1 MTETEWR
8 AYLRREIE
16 RLLEAAGE
24 PGAAA
29 DAEISAHCRVKKK
42 NTGKTPEKRTQRQT
56 NARKAKRIR
65 KSILIRFFV
74 FFGDLEGERLNIRP
88 ALLRQPRQRK
98 QEAAAEII
106 LFAAHDIADE
116 GHDLLVARDLHEH
129 LALTGAQPALIHSVS
144 AADGRNHNIGNRSSA
159 VFHIV
164 NHVSVCAERCAER
177 GLRKPFR
184 FPNFFNSAIRSITS

>member
-1 MTETEWR
+1 MAETEWR

-16 RLLEAAGE
+16 RLLEAAGRA
-24 PGAAA
+24 GAAA

-56 NARKAKRIR
+56 KRRKAKRIR

-98 QEAAAEII
+98 QEAA
-106 LFAAHDIADE
+106 
-116 GHDLLVARDLHEH
+116 G
-129 LALTGAQPALIHSVS
+129 
-144 AADGRNHNIGNRSSA
+144 GNYP
-159 VFHIV
+159 
-164 NHVSVCAERCAER
+164 
-177 GLRKPFR
+177 LRR
-184 FPNFFNSAIRSITS
+184 A